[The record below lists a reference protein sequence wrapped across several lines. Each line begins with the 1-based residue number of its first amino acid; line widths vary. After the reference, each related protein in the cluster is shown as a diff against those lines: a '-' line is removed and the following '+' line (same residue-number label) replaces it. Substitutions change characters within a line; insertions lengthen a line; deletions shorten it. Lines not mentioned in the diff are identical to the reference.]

1 VAVAKKSKTLIPAEP
16 VEVAKVKIIRDKAF
30 GQRLELA
37 GDGNPMVPPYNRGRL
52 TWVKNQMME
61 RFGESVSVETVRKWF
76 GGEVKPRPDKLKLLA
91 ELFEVDEGWLSLGIA
106 PDLEPREQRARNAMA
121 DGAVN
126 LLAGV
131 IQMNGGNP
139 AFPDSTDK
147 RAAKEHIDLYAIIKG
162 AQYAFHVSLAQGA
175 GPKTWKF
182 VLPAKWDGAFQLGVI
197 HEDSVKFQFVELTE
211 ETIAAGVRK
220 GGTIEITAAL
230 SDLKRIT
237 SFRERL

>member
-1 VAVAKKSKTLIPAEP
+1 MPVAKSKTLIPAEP
-16 VEVAKVKIIRDKAF
+16 VEAPKLKIIRDKAF

-37 GDGNPMVPPYNRGRL
+37 ADGNAMVPPYNRGRL
-52 TWVKNQMME
+52 TWVKTQMME

-106 PDLEPREQRARNAMA
+106 PDLQPREQRLRDATA

-139 AFPDSTDK
+139 AFPEDGDK
-147 RAAKEHIDLYAIIKG
+147 RAVKEHIDLYAIIKG
-162 AQYAFHVSLAQGA
+162 AQYAFHVSLAQSV
-175 GPKTWKF
+175 GPRTWKF
-182 VLPAKWDGAFQLGVI
+182 VLPTKWDGAFQIGVI
-197 HEDSVKFQFVELTE
+197 HEDSTKFQFVELTE
-211 ETIAAGVRK
+211 ELIAAGSRK
-220 GGTIEITAAL
+220 GGTIEITALL

-237 SFRERL
+237 NFRDRL